1 VSSAF
6 RRHSPAL
13 CRWVAGL
20 LVWSAATSFALDP
33 SRPVAQFTSTG
44 WDVSAGLPQN
54 SVQAITQ
61 TSDGY
66 LWIGTADG
74 LARFDAAT
82 FTLFTHATV
91 PELSS
96 DTVTSLR
103 EYPAG
108 RLWIGTDGGGFL
120 YHENGT
126 FVRPKTAPGL
136 DRITIRSILP
146 TPGGAM
152 RVLLSNRLLHFEEDH
167 FKNESA
173 PAGAPPF
180 SGLRNWVH
188 RRNGEWWMGGELL
201 FIRLA
206 ADGSYLGG
214 LPKGFPSAYIRDL
227 AEDAHGGI
235 WAATSVGLVHWTED
249 RCRVY
254 TTADGLNVDIVRTL
268 YFDSHGVLWV
278 GTANG
283 LQRFHEGKFEEVFT
297 RTGESLGGILAVH
310 EDREGSLWIG
320 THSGL
325 VRLRDVKFHMITRR
339 EGLFQNSSIC
349 VIETRDRTR
358 WVGTFG
364 GGVVRFREGQP
375 PAPLTRADGLLD
387 DSVNALAEDP
397 EGGVWIGYH
406 SPGLSRWHDGKIEHF
421 GSAHGI
427 KSSRVRAVVV
437 GPDKAVWVA
446 TDREGLFRGDPVTKR
461 FHAVDP
467 GPAGNRLSNLL
478 IDRTGHLW
486 VGGIA
491 GMGRLDK
498 TGWQSWR
505 AAEGLKGGASYSF
518 FEDERGSIWIARKDG
533 GLQRIREGKIESF
546 SILGDSNATLY
557 GMVAHRGELWLNA
570 RQGILRAPLDDFDA
584 VAAGRKASVAFT
596 VYGESDGMKPSGP
609 VYGSQP
615 TASTTQSGELWFCTN
630 FGVAVVDPAS
640 ISPNPLPPPVI
651 IEAVVADHSPHAPTD
666 GLAIPPGRGELE
678 FRYTALSLVDANQV
692 RFRHRLDG
700 LTTDWVDAGN
710 RRSALYAG
718 LAPGRYTFR
727 VTACNND
734 GVWSPGGASVSFVV
748 LPHFH
753 QTWSFWTLCV
763 LAGGALLAAAI
774 SWRTRLL
781 RSRQRELEKLIET
794 RTHDLQTAKEA
805 AEAASRAKSEFL
817 ANMSHEVRTPMNGVL
832 GMTELALGHATN
844 PEQRGYLEAVQSS
857 GEALLGVINDVLDF
871 SKIESGRLSLD
882 PIDFSL
888 AQCLVKSVETLATR
902 AQEKRIPVRLEIAP
916 AMPDLLIGDAGRLR
930 QVLLNLIG
938 NALKFTET
946 GEILVSAAAEPADDA
961 MSPPSLLV
969 HFCVTDTGIGI
980 PADKLG
986 AIFESFVQA
995 DASTSRRYGGTGLGL
1010 TISRMLVN
1018 LMGGRIWV
1026 ESQPGKGSR
1035 FHFTA
1040 RFGRAVSPAAPPAKT
1055 SAQPPPPAA
1064 RQLRVLLAEDN
1075 PVNQKIS
1082 RAMLEKVGHTVI
1094 SALNGVEALT
1104 KYQDQAFDMI
1114 LMDVQMPDM
1123 DGLEATRRIRQLE
1136 EVSKRHIII
1145 IALTAHAMKGDQERF
1160 LESGMDAYLGKPVRS
1175 PDLHATIAGFF
1186 PASDLSSPARPSP

>member
-1 VSSAF
+1 
-6 RRHSPAL
+6 
-13 CRWVAGL
+13 
-20 LVWSAATSFALDP
+20 LDP

-66 LWIGTADG
+66 LWVGTADG

-82 FTLFTHATV
+82 FTPFTHANV
-91 PELSS
+91 PELFS

-103 EYPAG
+103 EFPAG

-120 YHENGT
+120 YHENGK
-126 FVRPKTAPGL
+126 FERPKVVSGMERVTV
-136 DRITIRSILP
+136 RSILP
-146 TPGGAM
+146 TPEGSA
-152 RVLLSNRLLHFEEDH
+152 RLLLSNRLLHFDEDR
-167 FKNESA
+167 FKNEPA

-188 RRNGEWWMGGELL
+188 RKNGEWWMGGELH
-201 FIRLA
+201 FFRLA
-206 ADGSYLGG
+206 ANGSYLGG
-214 LPKGFPSAYIRDL
+214 LPKGFPPAYIRDL
-227 AEDAHGGI
+227 AEDSHGGI
-235 WAATSVGLVHWTED
+235 WAATSVGLVHWTEEQ
-249 RCRVY
+249 CRLY
-254 TTADGLNVDIVRTL
+254 TAADGLNVDIIRTV
-268 YFDSHGVLWV
+268 YFDRHGILWV

-297 RTGESLGGILAVH
+297 RTGESLGSVLSIY

-325 VRLRDVKFHMITRR
+325 IRLRDVKFHMITRR
-339 EGLFQNSSIC
+339 DGLFQNSSIC
-349 VIETRDRTR
+349 VIETRDHTR

-364 GGVVRFREGQP
+364 GGVVRFRQGQP
-375 PAPLTRADGLLD
+375 AAPLTRANGLLD
-387 DSVNALAEDP
+387 DSVNALAEDK

-406 SPGLSRWHDGKIEHF
+406 SAGLSRWHDGKIEHF
-421 GSAHGI
+421 GSTHGI
-427 KSSRVRAVVV
+427 KSNRVRAIVVS
-437 GPDKAVWVA
+437 PDNTVWIA
-446 TDREGLFRGDPVTKR
+446 TDREGLFRRDPVTKH
-461 FHAVDP
+461 FHSVEP
-467 GPAGNRLSNLL
+467 GPAGDRISNLL
-478 IDRTGHLW
+478 IDRAGDLW

-491 GMGRLDK
+491 GMGRLNDK
-498 TGWQSWR
+498 GWLGWR
-505 AAEGLKGGASYSF
+505 LADGLKGTASYSF
-518 FEDERGSIWIARKDG
+518 IEDDRGSIWIARKDG
-533 GLQRIREGKIESF
+533 GLQRIRNGRIDSF
-546 SILGDSNATLY
+546 AILGDSNATLY
-557 GMVAHRGELWLNA
+557 GMLVHRGELWLNA
-570 RQGILRAPLDDFDA
+570 RQGVLRAPLDEFDA
-584 VAAGRKASVAFT
+584 VAAGRKPAVAFT

-615 TASTTQSGELWFCTN
+615 TAFATQGGELWFCTN
-630 FGVAVVDPAS
+630 FGVAVVDPAK
-640 ISPNPLPPPVI
+640 ISPNPLPPPVV
-651 IEAVVADHSPHAPTD
+651 IEAVVADHAPRPPAAD
-666 GLAIPPGRGELE
+666 LVIAPGRGELE

-700 LTTDWVDAGN
+700 FNTEWVDAGN

-718 LAPGRYTFR
+718 LAPGRYTFH

-734 GVWSPGGASVSFVV
+734 GVWSPEGASVSFVIQ
-748 LPHFH
+748 PHFH

-763 LAGGALLAAAI
+763 LAGGALIAGAI
-774 SWRTRLL
+774 SWRTRVL
-781 RSRQRELEKLIET
+781 RRRQHELEKLIESRT
-794 RTHDLQTAKEA
+794 RDLQTAKEA

-844 PEQRGYLEAVQSS
+844 PEQRSYLEAVQLS
-857 GEALLGVINDVLDF
+857 GEALLGVINDILDF
-871 SKIESGRLSLD
+871 SKIESGRLTLD

-888 AQCLVKSVETLATR
+888 KQCLTKSLETLANR
-902 AQEKRIPVRLEIAP
+902 AQEKHLPLRLEIAP
-916 AMPDLLIGDAGRLR
+916 STPDLLIGDAGRLR

-938 NALKFTET
+938 NALKFTES
-946 GEILVSAAAEPADDA
+946 GEIVVSAAIEPSDDA
-961 MSPPSLLV
+961 TSPSSLLV

-986 AIFESFVQA
+986 SIFESFVQA

-1040 RFGRAVSPAAPPAKT
+1040 RFGRAVSSVAPLEKT
-1055 SAQPPPPAA
+1055 SPQLPAPA
-1064 RQLRVLLAEDN
+1064 VRQLRVLLAEDN

-1082 RAMLEKVGHTVI
+1082 RTMLEKAGHTVV

-1104 KYQDQAFDMI
+1104 KYQDQHFDLI

-1136 EVSKRHIII
+1136 ESSKRHITI

-1160 LESGMDAYLGKPVRS
+1160 LETGMDAYLGKPVRS
-1175 PDLHATIAGFF
+1175 PDLHATIARFF
-1186 PASDLSSPARPSP
+1186 PADSSAQFPS